1 MPQFDLMAAG
11 FEIFS
16 SAFGDAVFH
25 CHVAAIESVLGE
37 ARSFERGLNIHLVIG
52 NVGDELRVRLGLI
65 ESAHDSEGDALI
77 AARHEAG
84 NDRVQ
89 RALVAGEGIWRRWIK
104 REESAAIL
112 QDEPSSVCH
121 DA

>member
-1 MPQFDLMAAG
+1 MPHFDLVPAG
-11 FEIFS
+11 LEIFS

-25 CHVAAIESVLGE
+25 RDVTAIESVLGE
-37 ARSFERGLNIHLVIG
+37 ARSFERGLDVHFIIG
-52 NVGDELRVRLGLI
+52 NIGDELRVRLGLI
-65 ESAHDSEGDALI
+65 ESAHDAKCDALI

-89 RALVAGEGIWRRWIK
+89 RALVARESVRRGWIE

-112 QDEPSSVCH
+112 QHEAGSVCH
-121 DA
+121 DP